1 MNFFKRT
8 EKREPWKLSYN
19 QRKKVSRKFK
29 NTEEEALQAKQEGRW
44 YDYAKIKL
52 KLRKVWWG
60 IKRYKN

>member
-52 KLRKVWWG
+52 KLRKVW
-60 IKRYKN
+60 